1 MNYLRKRY
9 KIIINLIFVLF
20 MGVMAIEAGLPENS
34 ESDIENLKAAFIY
47 NFTKYITWP
56 DMENRN
62 TFKIGVIGDSE
73 IAKSLGQIASKKQ
86 VNNKPIKVYR
96 IHSVQ
101 DFRDC
106 QILFVSSSEKDR
118 ISEILSA
125 LGQKTILTIGDTPG
139 FCEYGIMINFFIQG
153 GLVKFEMNSTRLE
166 RVGLK
171 ARSQLR
177 KLARIVE

>member
-1 MNYLRKRY
+1 MNYLRRKY
-9 KIIINLIFVLF
+9 KILISVNFILLVGI
-20 MGVMAIEAGLPENS
+20 MTANTGLPENS
-34 ESDIENLKAAFIY
+34 DPDIENLKAAFIY

-56 DMENRN
+56 DLENSDAFR
-62 TFKIGVIGDSE
+62 IGVMGDSK

-96 IHSVQ
+96 IHTVQ
-101 DFRDC
+101 DFRGC
-106 QILFVSSSEKDR
+106 QILFVSSSEKDQ

-139 FCEYGIMINFFIQG
+139 FCERGIMINFFIQG
-153 GLVKFEMNSTRLE
+153 GMVKFEMNSTRLE
-166 RVGLK
+166 SVGLK
-171 ARSQLR
+171 ASSQLQ